1 MMVFM
6 VTVMV
11 VDGGDVDGK
20 GWVMVTWN
28 DIDDGNVGGN
38 GDSLDGVGNGERK

>member
-1 MMVFM
+1 
-6 VTVMV
+6 MV

-20 GWVMVTWN
+20 GWVMVIWN

-38 GDSLDGVGNGERK
+38 GDSFDGVGNGERK